1 MFCHKKSP
9 QMKAAVQT
17 PDQLRAVSENLKAS
31 ASATSKQAAALA
43 HQAQDLAAQGMEWAG
58 PKAEE
63 AIAKARPAFD
73 DAVKKATEY
82 AGQAQEW
89 AGPRVEDAV
98 KSAEH
103 LADQASALTKQGL
116 EWVTPHV
123 EEALDKAHE
132 AKDKVVTDYAPRAK
146 AAALAVS
153 EAAHSEGDVKSK
165 AAAAQESAVKALT
178 TEPAKKGRAKKCL
191 GIFAALSAIAGGVF
205 YFWKRSQ
212 PVEDPWAEAY
222 WEDIKDTVASPA
234 AAPSPDVAATPEVA
248 TEEVAEEVLA
258 EETPAEDEPAE
269 EEPAKE

>member
-1 MFCHKKSP
+1 M
-9 QMKAAVQT
+9 
-17 PDQLRAVSENLKAS
+17 
-31 ASATSKQAAALA
+31 
-43 HQAQDLAAQGMEWAG
+43 
-58 PKAEE
+58 
-63 AIAKARPAFD
+63 
-73 DAVKKATEY
+73 
-82 AGQAQEW
+82 
-89 AGPRVEDAV
+89 
-98 KSAEH
+98 
-103 LADQASALTKQGL
+103 
-116 EWVTPHV
+116 
-123 EEALDKAHE
+123 EEALDKAQE
-132 AKDKVVTDYAPRAK
+132 AKDKVVTDYAPRAR